1 MPAAGGTSLTEGA
14 DREGTSLTEGT
25 DHREGTL
32 RAPRRPGTDREGT
45 LRAPRR
51 PRLWATSRWRPL
63 PADPVGEGALL
74 LTPHKVRRVVHG
86 PMDRLDV
93 GGAAHLVPEVL
104 AMVQV
109 VVDAVG
115 QLQERGNTGTHR
127 EHGARPP

>member
-1 MPAAGGTSLTEGA
+1 MNTGQDGRGPLPESTRARCLGTSLTEGT
-14 DREGTSLTEGT
+14 DREGTSLTEG
-25 DHREGTL
+25 
-32 RAPRRPGTDREGT
+32 ADREGT